1 MSIYI
6 QSFLIILL
14 EILCCKIFFE
24 SFVEKRNEKKYFRN
38 NTIILVLLILVFF
51 SAHFFANHFILKEI
65 LIIVITA
72 ILMYTVLKIHIIK
85 SFILSILYQGL
96 LLVIDYVTLMLAVSL
111 FSSIAEIQKTYIIGG
126 VLTIVLGKAILFVC
140 VLLIKQSIGK
150 RSSVVLIDAEW
161 LKFVLVPIFSIFI
174 IMDMITELGSVTN
187 EKVKN
192 TFTIVAFGL
201 AGMNMVIF
209 NLINDILKR
218 EHKIRE
224 NELFKLQVDNQTKMY
239 QSISENFEKQQ
250 KKTHEYK
257 NQILCIDSLISNKNY
272 EELEKYI
279 EVIGGQ
285 LNKELYVINT
295 NNLIINAILNT
306 KYQEAIEKNILFIL
320 KINDLS
326 KIKIRDEDV
335 VVILS
340 NLLNNAIEACEK
352 CTDNKVIK
360 MKFIKE
366 NDLVVISVKNTYE
379 GNLVYENGELVTTK
393 NKFSDE
399 HGIGIKNI
407 VDTIKKYSGSHIIR
421 IENQEFYFSI
431 IIPE

>member
-51 SAHFFANHFILKEI
+51 SAHFFVNHFILKEI

-72 ILMYTVLKIHIIK
+72 ILMYTVMKIHIIK

-96 LLVIDYVTLMLAVSL
+96 LLVIDYVTLMLAVFL

-140 VLLIKQSIGK
+140 VLLIKRSIGK

-201 AGMNMVIF
+201 AGMNMVVF

-257 NQILCIDSLISNKNY
+257 NQILRIDSLISNKNY